1 MSDYDQ
7 SDNSI
12 PLGIKQPQN
21 PLAQV
26 GDFAKTAAAFQSIKN
41 QQAAL
46 PGIQADS
53 QMKQRA
59 AAFQQFQA
67 DHHDLFIDKITDPN
81 TGQVQNVVNPTK
93 LAAAANAYGFTDE
106 GTSVAAHV
114 IANASA
120 EATAKGVALDNNKKT
135 IENTTLLNDSRLKI
149 RSQAE
154 NFMLG
159 YQNANPDA
167 SQDVLDAKYNDYITK
182 TLKATSDAGGAPF
195 SQDSLFGPPG
205 TDGKYHYNRETAQ
218 GISQTAL
225 DPTVRENLYQFQQN
239 ITGPAGRDVN
249 SDVTKSIQKLLIAA
263 NPKDA
268 ELIAKQSAAQ
278 LYGNPANRA
287 FIDNNMNP
295 ASNRLQNYND
305 AMTAGNTI
313 TRYQNVSDSIH
324 QFGSSLSPAE
334 QQQYMTSPNAFLS
347 SWLLKNTNNPN
358 YIKAKGLLAE
368 LNDPTM
374 GLTGGSDLRSFDGL
388 IQSKIGVLQTQKD
401 NLQSAART
409 PQISDLPTPKTAP
422 SPNPNTPKP
431 GYTSNG
437 AKLTKDDIAMERQEA
452 AKAIASGKNKDKVAQ
467 RFKSI
472 TGEDY

>member
-1 MSDYDQ
+1 MAIDP
-7 SDNSI
+7 SI
-12 PLGIKQPQN
+12 SLDVNQPQSV
-21 PLAQV
+21 LSQM
-26 GDFAKTAAAFQSIKN
+26 GDITKVAANIQSIKN

-53 QMKQRA
+53 ATKQRA
-59 AAFQQFQA
+59 AAFQQFQT
-67 DHHDLFIDKITDPN
+67 DHHDLFVDKVTNPN
-81 TGQVQNVVNPTK
+81 TGEVQHIVNPTK

-106 GTSVAAHV
+106 GTTVAAHV
-114 IANASA
+114 IANTSA
-120 EATAKGVALDNNKKT
+120 EATAKGIALDNNQKT
-135 IENTTLLNDSRLKI
+135 IQNTTLLNDSRLKI

-159 YQNANPDA
+159 YQNANPNA
-167 SQDVLDAKYNDYITK
+167 TQDVLDAKYNEYITK

-205 TDGKYHYNRETAQ
+205 TDGKYHYDRQTAQ
-218 GISQTAL
+218 GISETAL

-239 ITGPAGRDVN
+239 ITGPVGRDVN
-249 SDVTKSIQKLLIAA
+249 SDVTKSVQRLLIAA

-268 ELIAKQSAAQ
+268 DLIAKQSAAQ
-278 LYGNPANRA
+278 LYGNAANRA
-287 FIDNNMNP
+287 LIDNNMNP

-334 QQQYMTSPNAFLS
+334 QQSYMSSPKAFIDN
-347 SWLLKNTNNPN
+347 WLLKNGNNSN

-368 LNDPTM
+368 LNDPTL
-374 GLTGGSDLRSFDGL
+374 GLTGGSDMRSFDGL

-422 SPNPNTPKP
+422 EPNPNSPKP
-431 GYTSNG
+431 GYTSTG
-437 AKLTKDDIAMERQEA
+437 AKLTKDDIAMERQD
-452 AKAIASGKNKDKVAQ
+452 AKKALDGGKNAEMVKK
-467 RFKSI
+467 RFKEV